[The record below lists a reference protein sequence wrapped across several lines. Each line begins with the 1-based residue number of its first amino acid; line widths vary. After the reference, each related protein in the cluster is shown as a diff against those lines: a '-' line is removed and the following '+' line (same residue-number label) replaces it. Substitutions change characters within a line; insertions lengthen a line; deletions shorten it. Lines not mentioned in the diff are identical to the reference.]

1 MFTRLWKAVVVVDT
15 DLKQEL
21 LQKFIQMGATGYTTV
36 DCNGAGRRVVF
47 QDPYSS
53 HTQVRVE
60 VVGPRS
66 LCEDIVRLVSGPE
79 YATYP
84 IAAYLEGVE
93 VIQPERFLGP
103 SPASSSPA

>member
-1 MFTRLWKAVVVVDT
+1 
-15 DLKQEL
+15 
-21 LQKFIQMGATGYTTV
+21 
-36 DCNGAGRRVVF
+36 
-47 QDPYSS
+47 
-53 HTQVRVE
+53 VRVE

-66 LCEDIVRLVSGPE
+66 LCEGIVQLVSGQE

-103 SPASSSPA
+103 PTA